1 MGKNT
6 LTLLQ
11 MTCTRLYKKVQI
23 AYTRWRIWDPGSA
36 AWISSESVRLKWFE
50 ADQRARYKDTR
61 VWQDGRLTPWA
72 VAVGRPPQ

>member
-1 MGKNT
+1 MEKGT

-11 MTCTRLYKKVQI
+11 ATCTGLYKKVQI
-23 AYTRWRIWDPGSA
+23 AYTRWRIWDAGSA
-36 AWISSESVRLKWFE
+36 TLVSSESVRLKWFE

-61 VWQDGRLTPWA
+61 VWQNGRLMPWA

>member
-1 MGKNT
+1 MGKST

-23 AYTRWRIWDPGSA
+23 AYTKWRIWDAGSA
-36 AWISSESVRLKWFE
+36 TWISSESVRLKWFE
-50 ADQRARYKDTR
+50 ADQRARYNDTR
-61 VWQDGRLTPWA
+61 VWQNGRLTPWA